1 MAAREFVRT
10 LTVRSREEGAAE
22 VARSL
27 HSVADAQQRV
37 TRVTE
42 EGARVVDMTA
52 SKLAS
57 VERAWNGLNGRLE
70 GNTSAYRNFI
80 RESNAAKQALDAGLT
95 SVDRYKEVIR
105 QLRDELQAAGTT
117 RLGFNVDQSGINA
130 LLGVRAK
137 LASSARDSASV
148 FENEIRLM
156 DGLQV
161 KASRL
166 RAELDP
172 LGAAYERMNAQI
184 ADYRQMADRQVITQG
199 ELAQA
204 TARSRQAFD
213 EAASSLKPVN
223 DNVKL
228 TAGQVQNLGY
238 QLNDTVTML
247 AMGAS
252 PFSIIASQGGQVVQ
266 ALGDGPQ
273 GVRGS
278 LAAIGTSI
286 LGLLTPTNLLIA
298 GFAAV
303 AAGAVYFAMRGR
315 EKVVPLTDA
324 MTTHRDAVSAVSDAY
339 GAAASKAAE
348 FQKASSGVAAFN
360 VRQSRAQLELS
371 ARASLNDNFKPDLL
385 TDLFGSPAY
394 QQGLGDS
401 GKVITEVAKEFAA
414 FEKPV
419 LALVEGLEKGTAR
432 ADLFVDAVAEIA
444 NLQPANKELQEAAK
458 KLIDL
463 AGAAAEAQRQMAG
476 LGPAFAK
483 AARDAKQFNDLAG
496 DLGQF
501 IPDRQTDVQRIEQT
515 YQQMMRLAKTEADIT
530 RAQDL
535 RRLSLEGLAEV
546 ETRRR
551 DGYALDVR
559 AVTEKSA
566 VERAQIEYE
575 RTYADVLASTN
586 DAAQAARQGQE
597 ARDLSLKQS
606 QHDLT
611 EAMNERIRAGQQQV
625 DQLQQEIDTFGKSA
639 GEVARLRTET
649 ELLTAARNAARQ
661 AGEIVDPAEEA
672 KIQEQAA
679 AIGELTDR
687 LTRLNLGRDQEER
700 MRQLQAE
707 AGLIGMNDDVRRIA
721 LAGLEAEA
729 ELRRQ
734 GIPLNDTWGQSYV
747 ANARQIATME
757 GALDKQQSAFED
769 LRDAA
774 KDFFETLSS
783 GGGIMDALASTFGKF
798 AQQLASKGF
807 DQLYGGLFGKGQSNA
822 PTIVGAITQA
832 AAQIPAYGSGMGV
845 DQTYAAPLGAVTRAP
860 LPPVVTGEGFS
871 SSKAS
876 TVARQSVPA
885 QMWNFFASKG
895 LASHQIAGILGNA
908 RAESAFNPNARGDGG
923 AALGLFQWNDRANAM
938 KAFVGP
944 NWQSNVQGQL
954 DFAWKELQTSESK
967 AYRALLQATTVTQAT
982 EAFLGFERPHGY
994 NTGVRNSHNY
1004 SGRVGY
1010 AQEAFSQFE
1019 GRSPSPVVEARTL
1032 RKGVAEGVVDA
1043 NQKLGGDNWGGLRTV
1058 SPGVPPTADQ
1068 SGGLFGARGQAG
1080 FSVLGAGLG
1089 AFSNGYQ
1096 SGSPLS
1102 GGLGGAFSGYG
1113 AGGAISSFLGIGA
1126 GAGAAL
1132 GVVGGAA
1139 LGIIGG
1145 ILGARE
1151 KRKQAHQQAAEQWA
1165 QVRPQYEAFD
1175 ASLSGDRGD
1184 FRTYIT
1190 DAWNQLSGFM
1200 DVGGKAWKMGKGNST
1215 AQFDSTGRKLFEG
1228 FLKMLSEFQEG
1239 FDSMVSDMASGQ
1251 GLQGAFAKG
1260 RAATKDLAS
1269 QLKKTRDDIDIAF
1282 GNIASIDFLNTPAAQ
1297 QQAQETERQRADA
1310 IARYN
1315 DAAGKYAL
1323 SLLYTA
1329 EKVSDVQQTI
1339 DGLRG
1344 TAAGLVP
1351 IFKDL
1356 GWNADEA
1363 ARVIDE
1369 RLNQAIA
1376 NIARGLEQNLA
1387 DRIDELNGKG
1397 YFTSVRSFLE
1407 EYEGLQRDFSAAG
1420 ADASRLPEFFKLQ
1433 AQSIVDGAELT
1444 GEAFNELVRLFPS
1457 LNGVVTQFV
1466 AETVEAA
1473 KVAESEIA
1481 DAIRGYEDRLADVR
1495 SAGNELAAF
1504 ERRAARERVEAAK
1517 FGADALASL
1526 EKTLAAERAA
1536 IVLSQ
1541 AKVAL
1546 EQSYQAETDR
1556 INDLLNARRDEANEL
1571 ESTISKL
1578 ESFRDQVRE
1587 LRDSLK
1593 LDDNLSTLNAQDRVT
1608 EAGRQFRELLAKA
1621 RGGDEDARGRLT
1633 GAAQEYL
1640 NEAKGYYQTSPDY
1653 GDIFEEVNRAL
1664 ADTQATTES
1673 ALSVSQSQLDALKRQ
1688 ITLDE
1693 QQLEANRKQYEA
1705 ILGLKDGI
1713 KSLEV
1718 AFREY
1723 AAAAAAARAAG
1734 ITVPGAG
1741 GGGSSSGGANY
1752 DAPRV
1757 PGINVSTE
1765 SAKYLA
1771 NNADVAAAIAAGQ
1784 TFGLPAGMAPEVY
1797 ASAHFG
1803 LHGQTE
1809 GRKWATGGLI
1819 TGPGTGTSDSIP
1831 MWASNGEFMMR
1842 EAAVSSV
1849 GAGTMDYINR
1859 TGRLPTIAMPASPRM
1874 VGSGNDNRGIEQRL
1888 DAMQRT
1894 LIALTTT
1901 TGGGLQRVAEAGE
1914 AGARATEQ
1922 RALAERR
1929 SANNKQAA

>member
-1 MAAREFVRT
+1 MADLAVLGLQIESSQAVK
-10 LTVRSREEGAAE
+10 AASDLDKLSTSAGKAE
-22 VARSL
+22 KAVAATSA
-27 HSVADAQQRV
+27 SAEQASQRI
-37 TRVTE
+37 
-42 EGARVVDMTA
+42 GSG
-52 SKLAS
+52 SKAVERLLQAIEK
-57 VERAWNGLNGRLE
+57 VERAVREQNASMAKMGASLSNVEGRMTAATKAAQSVAASVAAAGSASAAASNQIDTLGSAASTVANGV
-70 GNTSAYRNFI
+70 SAT
-80 RESNAAKQALDAGLT
+80 AAGATRMGA
-95 SVDRYKEVIR
+95 S
-105 QLRDELQAAGTT
+105 LQAA
-117 RLGFNVDQSGINA
+117 NQ
-130 LLGVRAK
+130 
-137 LASSARDSASV
+137 
-148 FENEIRLM
+148 
-156 DGLQV
+156 
-161 KASRL
+161 
-166 RAELDP
+166 
-172 LGAAYERMNAQI
+172 
-184 ADYRQMADRQVITQG
+184 
-199 ELAQA
+199 
-204 TARSRQAFD
+204 
-213 EAASSLKPVN
+213 
-223 DNVKL
+223 NVKL
-228 TAGQVQNLGY
+228 TSEQLRNLSY
-238 QLNDTVTML
+238 QGNDVITMF
-247 AMGAS
+247 MSGADITQI
-252 PFSIIASQGGQVVQ
+252 FATQTGQVVQ
-266 ALGDGPQ
+266 ALQDGP
-273 GVRGS
+273 GGLRGS
-278 LAAIGTSI
+278 LKAIATAVRGFI
-286 LGLLTPTNLLIA
+286 TPTTLAITVLGA
-298 GFAAV
+298 AAV
-303 AAGAVYFAMRGR
+303 AVRYFGDNSASNMQKAEGAAKSYEKSIRSLTTAQGDLGAVMGR
-315 EKVVPLTDA
+315 VFDREMVGSV
-324 MTTHRDAVSAVSDAY
+324 
-339 GAAASKAAE
+339 
-348 FQKASSGVAAFN
+348 
-360 VRQSRAQLELS
+360 AQLERQLALLAKKQVEAKNALAENLVTAGTPS
-371 ARASLNDNFKPDLL
+371 ALGTINPLGPMRELFRMGTGNTSLGTLGTLGAEFEAGRRSAASLFEELTKLRINDDL
-385 TDLFGSPAY
+385 P
-394 QQGLGDS
+394 
-401 GKVITEVAKEFAA
+401 
-414 FEKPV
+414 
-419 LALVEGLEKGTAR
+419 
-432 ADLFVDAVAEIA
+432 ADLQVVVDKMLEGAQQAAEVEARIKAITTAIREQKREIA
-444 NLQPANKELQEAAK
+444 NDNYKKATDAFSGFLPNNLTQRQQVEKAYRERVAAIRGLQDNPRSIEGRLNTAEAERLTALKEIERQEDVLRQGREIDLQAIGAQTVAERALLAAKRERLALSEPGANKEEIERKAIAAETQVYAQAEREAADA
-458 KLIDL
+458 LRQST
-463 AGAAAEAQRQMAG
+463 AAREQAG
-476 LGPAFAK
+476 LEGY
-483 AARDAKQFNDLAG
+483 AAQVAAINAQYA
-496 DLGQF
+496 
-501 IPDRQTDVQRIEQT
+501 EQI
-515 YQQMMRLAKTEADIT
+515 RLAQGSEA
-530 RAQDL
+530 A
-535 RRLSLEGLAEV
+535 
-546 ETRRR
+546 
-551 DGYALDVR
+551 VR
-559 AVTEKSA
+559 ALT
-566 VERAQIEYE
+566 
-575 RTYADVLASTN
+575 
-586 DAAQAARQGQE
+586 E
-597 ARDLSLKQS
+597 ARDLDLQTLQVSTQKSLFQS
-606 QHDLT
+606 QDD
-611 EAMNERIRAGQQQV
+611 EIRRLQLEIGFIGQ
-625 DQLQQEIDTFGKSA
+625 
-639 GEVARLRTET
+639 
-649 ELLTAARNAARQ
+649 
-661 AGEIVDPAEEA
+661 
-672 KIQEQAA
+672 
-679 AIGELTDR
+679 
-687 LTRLNLGRDQEER
+687 
-700 MRQLQAE
+700 
-707 AGLIGMNDDVRRIA
+707 NDDARRKA
-721 LAGLEAEA
+721 LATLQAEA

-734 GIPLNDTWGQSYV
+734 GIDLNSEWGRTYV
-747 ANARQIATME
+747 ANAQQISDLDD
-757 GALDKQQSAFED
+757 ALGKQQDAFDD
-769 LRDAA
+769 LKDAA
-774 KDFFETLSS
+774 SGFFEALSS
-783 GGGIMDALASTFGKF
+783 GSGIMDALASTFGRL
-798 AQQLASKGF
+798 ASQLASKGF
-807 DQLYGGLFGKGQSNA
+807 DQLFGGLFGKGGSGA
-822 PTIVGAITQA
+822 TGVVGAISDA
-832 AAQIPAYGSGMGV
+832 ASKLPVYGSSMGV
-845 DQTYAAPLGAVTRAP
+845 DKTFPAPLGAVTRAP
-860 LPPVVTGEGFS
+860 LPPLVTGEGFS
-871 SSKAS
+871 SAKAS

-885 QMWNFFASKG
+885 QMWNFFAGKG
-895 LASHQIAGILGNA
+895 LAPHQIAGILGNA
-908 RAESAFNPNARGDGG
+908 RAESAFNPTAVGDNGQ
-923 AALGLFQWNDRANAM
+923 AFGLFQHNDRKQSLFN
-938 KAFVGP
+938 FIGGRQ
-944 NWQSNVQGQL
+944 NLSNVNSQL
-954 DFAWKELQTSESK
+954 EFVWKEFQTSEKK
-967 AYRALLQATTVTQAT
+967 AYQRLIAARDYV
-982 EAFLGFERPHGY
+982 EANDAMISFERPSGY
-994 NTGVRNSHNY
+994 QNGVKNAHNY
-1004 SGRVGY
+1004 SGRLAYTKQALETYGGGNVASSTNETRRTIEKATAAGVQKGIESTAY
-1010 AQEAFSQFE
+1010 DRPSYDS
-1019 GRSPSPVVEARTL
+1019 SPRT
-1032 RKGVAEGVVDA
+1032 E
-1043 NQKLGGDNWGGLRTV
+1043 
-1058 SPGVPPTADQ
+1058 
-1068 SGGLFGARGQAG
+1068 SGGLFGTRGMAG
-1080 FSVLGAGLG
+1080 MEVVGAGLG
-1089 AFSNGYQ
+1089 AFSNGYA

-1102 GGLGGAFSGYG
+1102 GGLGGIFTGLGASQSIATAFPSL
-1113 AGGAISSFLGIGA
+1113 AGVAGPLGM
-1126 GAGAAL
+1126 
-1132 GVVGGAA
+1132 VGGAA

-1315 DAAGKYAL
+1315 DAAAKYAL

-1387 DRIDELNGKG
+1387 DRIDELSGRS
-1397 YFTSVRSFLE
+1397 YLTSVRSFLE

-1444 GEAFNELVRLFPS
+1444 GDAFAELVRLFPQ
-1457 LNGVVTQFV
+1457 LNGVVSEFV
-1466 AETVEAA
+1466 EKTAEAKQAA
-1473 KVAESEIA
+1473 K
-1481 DAIRGYEDRLADVR
+1481 
-1495 SAGNELAAF
+1495 ELAQTNLDTARDVL
-1504 ERRAARERVEAAK
+1504 ER
-1517 FGADALASL
+1517 
-1526 EKTLAAERAA
+1526 
-1536 IVLSQ
+1536 
-1541 AKVAL
+1541 
-1546 EQSYQAETDR
+1546 SYQAETDR

-1578 ESFRDQVRE
+1578 EDFRDQVKE
-1587 LRDSLK
+1587 FRDSLK
-1593 LDDNLSTLNAQDRVT
+1593 LDDNLSTLNAQDRVD

-1640 NEAKGYYQTSPDY
+1640 NEAKGYYQTSTDY

-1693 QQLEANRKQYEA
+1693 QQLETNRKQYEA
-1705 ILGLKDGI
+1705 ILGLNEGI